1 MYGERSMTSLD
12 LLPESLEIMMILENP
27 KRLSLLSGKGI
38 LGAVLSLG
46 FGNLVSGA
54 AGRLKTVI

>member
-1 MYGERSMTSLD
+1 MKTA
-12 LLPESLEIMMILENP
+12 
-27 KRLSLLSGKGI
+27 GKGI

-54 AGRLKTVI
+54 AGRIKTVT